1 MRNKPG
7 LALRVVVSAYY
18 VLSGDYFTPTRV
30 LAASMRISLR
40 DYWREL
46 EKGEEAV
53 STGLKMIGLR
63 DHALEHASRLFLLR
77 SLRRAAAADGADEN
91 VL

>member
-63 DHALEHASRLFLLR
+63 ESSGGRWRGRKRLII
-77 SLRRAAAADGADEN
+77 SIHCN
-91 VL
+91 V